1 MAGKGVVKLGLEFDT
16 KAAIQSYR
24 DLVSEMSKG
33 GADPK
38 AIKQFT
44 AAIEKA
50 ETELAQLAAE
60 GSTGFT
66 DSKGIEQYQKKVLKT
81 VTSMQQ
87 LALRMQEFSKSGDN
101 FPTSEVK
108 KLEAEIEKLKKK
120 ITEAQKTAKEGL
132 IKNLVIGGFSKKEA
146 EAIAEAVK
154 SQEELIARLEEERKI
169 RAAINE
175 ETGRAA
181 KTATSRALRK
191 EESKMGAKSDIVN
204 SVTGMQGK
212 KGVTDAR
219 VIVAEAMKQGLRE
232 GFDGAKVKERA
243 LQLVEESNLEK
254 ELKAK
259 ISKGLEEGF
268 DVEGVDNYLN
278 GIRERIEQLPSVIKH
293 NNASKNL
300 GKIANGKE
308 LKTDI
313 SDEWAAQTE
322 IAAKAQEDLA
332 EAQEKSAQAALN
344 SEAAQEKCGEAAAQE
359 ANKAEQAAN
368 GFLQMS
374 DAQKESKKSAE
385 QLEGGFNRLA
395 DRLKYMFGFTA
406 MFNRLRQI
414 IRSTFNDIQELDKA
428 YASIAYVTNETV
440 NDLWKTYDEYA
451 GMAEKLGQ
459 STADV
464 IKASAIYRQ
473 QGLNTEEAL
482 ELTTDTMKLATI
494 AGNDYATATQEM
506 TAALR
511 GFKMEMDEGGHVA
524 DVYSELAAHAA
535 AKVDDIA
542 QAMSRTASI
551 ANSAGMSFEN
561 TSAFLTQM
569 IETTQESAEN
579 IGTSMKT
586 IIARFTEL
594 KENVAGTED
603 SEFEDLDFN
612 KVDKALKSVGVSL
625 KDTYGQF
632 RNLDD
637 VFLELSG
644 KWDTLDR
651 NTQRYIATVA
661 AGSRQQ
667 SRFIAMMDNYER
679 TIELIDIA
687 ADSEGK
693 ADEQFAKAADTI
705 EFKLNAI
712 KTKWQELKLEIM
724 SSGFVKG
731 LLDKINGVMDG
742 LKNLKMPQLAFMTPF
757 AIMTAKSFILNFTK
771 TIKGAASSWREVGS
785 SITNTISKAFGKKG
799 ISVKIEANKTGLKQI
814 EQDINKL
821 NNNIKN
827 KLKINLLP
835 EGSQNIEIF
844 TSELQKL
851 SIKAEQGQIHV
862 SDLVMALKKCGVST
876 QDAYQ
881 YAKQFDE
888 DGLKR
893 LINDSA
899 EYTLKIKEATTAQD
913 KLTNE
918 TQVLQARQQGLTN
931 GLTTVGQAMS
941 MATMAFISGANAA
954 DSLNVALMSMA
965 TQGISLL
972 FNLIPQFITKLMA
985 QSAAK
990 KADAALTALTEESKR
1005 KQYVQTAA
1013 VAKKTAAE
1021 TQAAFASTGVGALV
1035 IGVTLLVAGL
1045 SKLYLK
1051 QKERNKQLT
1060 EEYQIEQQLN
1070 KIKNLQQAVNSAKN
1084 DVQNAKEE
1092 LKTTEELINRFKELS
1107 DMQVKTTEEQEE
1119 YKNLVDQIRNEYP
1132 NIVEYYDSVT
1142 GQLIIQEEKT
1152 ANILKMQKEQVIEQQ
1167 KSYTMAQNSL
1177 ADAQIRKISLETNKE
1192 LKKYNKLSHAKEGF
1206 SIGNVLHYGTSREL
1220 SSKIARYDKKGLE
1233 SKQIIEYSLK
1243 DLGIDKETFL
1253 KTAGYNDSLTSE
1265 QWDELANSL
1274 EDETGKIYDTI
1285 ETNSQKAIK
1294 ILEDEKQAEIQYY
1307 KDMKA
1312 TAIRQSLQTKYE
1324 NLEDT
1329 TAQAIGDYSA
1339 EYYMLELDKSEVS
1352 NQYDYIGTGSNL
1364 EAPQWHSS
1372 MLKGGAI
1379 GTIGSIF
1386 GLGGML
1392 IGGAI
1397 GSLWGATQQDNLA
1410 KWKDLDE
1417 DTQAIWK
1424 EVAKQ
1429 NGHDD
1434 ASAWYESIRTD
1445 DEDYTRYAEDFAS
1458 VAATYFAE
1466 KIAEDIA
1473 KVLEDNPKLE
1483 EAFGQFGKN
1492 LAEGSLSSNERH
1504 DAFMEMQNA
1513 IRTSGLSEEDQKNLL
1528 NVLYAQNNTYKKEYD
1543 KKVEN
1548 AKQLFGENA
1557 GFLTDMKG
1565 KDLDALSKAIDTII
1579 SSAVTED
1586 AGRKYLENL
1595 SAMLKDKGPEV
1606 TSALVTA
1613 IDFTEA
1619 NKYNWEDFKKNGIQQ
1634 IMEIAKVNETE
1645 AIKMFN
1651 DLAKAAED
1659 SGVYEAMLSTGGLE
1673 EINKEITGRQQVLE
1687 KNQDI
1692 LEKVMNTD
1700 KPLKLTQSELKKL
1713 KTAVVELGKVGVQL
1727 DLTKYLNGDI
1737 LSAEEFNN
1745 ALTNELP
1752 FSIKNFDDTISYMI
1766 ANGAEQALID
1776 QMKEAKES
1784 AISFNEGAKETL
1796 SSWDPVDRKMNDL
1809 ATSIEKVD
1817 NVMNQFIKDG
1827 EVNAESLAIIN
1838 ELIGEQADLYDYV
1851 DENLQ
1856 LNVQGLKELID
1867 VELKDIQ
1874 TKYEH
1879 GEATAYQVLK
1889 LAALERQI
1897 TNTEQEWTKQTSED
1911 RKKTMEDYAKAQ
1923 EDVIEKQKALNEAI
1937 EEYNKLLYGSDN
1949 RNSGLD
1955 LLYNYKEAISAF
1967 SDEMSRAQDILED
1980 SSSVNDAINALQ
1992 KYTSAAH
1999 SRLAWLGAQSN
2010 VYDQGL
2016 NERRNNLLNNST
2028 SYDDE
2033 RTGKR
2038 TTIKFSDYVKYNA
2051 NTGLMSINQSLIQN
2065 AKIADHWKDYIEKQ
2079 VDDYNKLY
2087 QENLKNQDE
2096 IRKLEKEIQKRRED
2110 AIKRYADFEK
2120 DIAETLKSVY
2130 QEQVD
2135 NLKEK
2140 YDSMK
2145 EADDDYVNALQ
2156 EAIEKQRK
2164 LRDRENKW
2172 EELAQKEKK
2181 LSLMSRDTSGANALE
2196 TQKLEKE
2203 VQKDRE
2209 QLLDESIDSVI
2220 ENMQK
2225 LAEKQDELRQVEI
2238 ELKEALLDNTAYWNQ
2253 QAEQVASGFQAAEDY
2268 VEWFKN
2274 TAAGLNEQTATQ
2286 FEVTMNEAREKFN
2299 NASEAIAWNIM
2310 DDMEKTG
2317 DSVKQTIN
2325 VTADEIKNIVNS
2337 TSTDFITAVKNTF
2350 ETTKTEF
2357 NKNMDSAIE
2366 KINSATKAYDEAC
2379 EKARELA
2386 NEVNKQFGNGGYSGN
2401 NKEED
2406 LGYRPST
2413 IHSAEEAYHQYAETR
2428 DTGNA
2433 WWTSMTDQEKANYRQ
2448 SQAYSGYITNKA
2460 AANVIMNEAK
2470 EQIKSIIGDDLASF
2484 KKNMALNGITKMPLY
2499 QNEAANKEELDA
2511 LGQWITEEWGDGLK
2525 GQIAATSWAGK
2536 KGIYL
2541 YSTPRALLNDEMN
2554 LGGKGFYSQ
2563 FAQGGMVNY
2572 TGPAWVDGSP
2582 QRPEAFLSAED
2593 TERIGNAAKLLAD
2606 IPSLNQ
2612 SNIST
2617 TNASY
2622 GDTNVEINLNIDHIS
2637 SDVDIDTMLERVK
2650 TEIVDIARPIGTNV
2664 ILHQQI

>member
-1 MAGKGVVKLGLEFDT
+1 MAKQAIKLGLEFDT

-24 DLVSEMSKG
+24 DLVSELSKG

-66 DSKGIEQYQKKVLKT
+66 DSKSMEQYQKKVLKT

-120 ITEAQKTAKEGL
+120 ITEAQKAAKEGL
-132 IKNLVIGGFSKKEA
+132 VKNLVIGGFSKKEA
-146 EAIAEAVK
+146 EAIAETVK

-344 SEAAQEKCGEAAAQE
+344 SESAQKKCGEAAAQE

-374 DAQKESKKSAE
+374 DAQKESQKSAE

-440 NDLWKTYDEYA
+440 GDLWKTYDEYA

-535 AKVDDIA
+535 ARVDDIA

-594 KENVAGTED
+594 KKNVAGTEE
-603 SEFEDLDFN
+603 SEFDDLDFN
-612 KVDKALKSVGVSL
+612 KVDQALKSVGISL

-632 RNLDD
+632 RNLDE

-679 TIELIDIA
+679 TVELIDIA

-724 SSGFVKG
+724 DSGFVKG
-731 LLDKINGVMDG
+731 LLDKVNSVMDG

-757 AIMTAKSFILNFTK
+757 AIMTAKNFILNFIK
-771 TIKGAASSWREVGS
+771 TIKGATNSWKQVGS
-785 SITNTISKAFGKKG
+785 NISNTIVKAFGKTSFN
-799 ISVKIEANKTGLKQI
+799 IKIENLNKITANLEAERKNIQAKLDANPIKI
-814 EQDINKL
+814 KSEVNEQSYVRLDNA
-821 NNNIKN
+821 
-827 KLKINLLP
+827 
-835 EGSQNIEIF
+835 
-844 TSELQKL
+844 LQKL
-851 SIKAEQGQIHV
+851 ANSGNITVKSLNE
-862 SDLVMALKKCGVST
+862 LKQS
-876 QDAYQ
+876 QDI
-881 YAKQFDE
+881 DTE
-888 DGLKR
+888 
-893 LINDSA
+893 SA
-899 EYTLKIKEATTAQD
+899 DIL
-913 KLTNE
+913 
-918 TQVLQARQQGLTN
+918 
-931 GLTTVGQAMS
+931 GQAMLQLDEKDEALIQKLRELIEQYKNLTQAQRTNEEQTKKNAATS
-941 MATMAFISGANAA
+941 QMTKSVMSGLSSGFSSVGSAATIAFTAMASGMGVITSLNSATMM
-954 DSLNVALMSMA
+954 LQ
-965 TQGISLL
+965 TQLITLGFKI
-972 FNLIPQFITKLMA
+972 IPQIVTFIVEGSAEAAAAIASTGIGALVVGLGIALTQLTKFTIKALE
-985 QSAAK
+985 AK
-990 KADAALTALTEESKR
+990 KAQAAAATSTVSLSNSIAMLKEKQEELNKALSEQKEKTKEAKDAYDKLNEGYKEFKKYEALIVKTDEAEEDWLKTSQDIAELIPDLIDHYDEEGNAILTNLEGAWVKALQAKKDYYNEQSVEEARTEFSTNANLYATNKLEVERLKEQERLKNAGEYDVVEAFSRSTKTEQNWSPDWGQGLAWDNNKLVYNPYPNGSKKDEEKISETR
-1005 KQYVQTAA
+1005 AFTAA
-1013 VAKKTAAE
+1013 NIAN
-1021 TQAAFASTGVGALV
+1021 F
-1035 IGVTLLVAGL
+1035 
-1045 SKLYLK
+1045 
-1051 QKERNKQLT
+1051 
-1060 EEYQIEQQLN
+1060 
-1070 KIKNLQQAVNSAKN
+1070 AKN
-1084 DVQNAKEE
+1084 AAYEDW
-1092 LKTTEELINRFKELS
+1092 ELIKSALL
-1107 DMQVKTTEEQEE
+1107 
-1119 YKNLVDQIRNEYP
+1119 KNP
-1132 NIVEYYDSVT
+1132 S
-1142 GQLIIQEEKT
+1142 T
-1152 ANILKMQKEQVIEQQ
+1152 A
-1167 KSYTMAQNSL
+1167 
-1177 ADAQIRKISLETNKE
+1177 KI
-1192 LKKYNKLSHAKEGF
+1192 F
-1206 SIGNVLHYGTSREL
+1206 
-1220 SSKIARYDKKGLE
+1220 
-1233 SKQIIEYSLK
+1233 
-1243 DLGIDKETFL
+1243 GID
-1253 KTAGYNDSLTSE
+1253 
-1265 QWDELANSL
+1265 
-1274 EDETGKIYDTI
+1274 
-1285 ETNSQKAIK
+1285 
-1294 ILEDEKQAEIQYY
+1294 
-1307 KDMKA
+1307 
-1312 TAIRQSLQTKYE
+1312 E
-1324 NLEDT
+1324 NT
-1329 TAQAIGDYSA
+1329 
-1339 EYYMLELDKSEVS
+1339 
-1352 NQYDYIGTGSNL
+1352 
-1364 EAPQWHSS
+1364 
-1372 MLKGGAI
+1372 
-1379 GTIGSIF
+1379 
-1386 GLGGML
+1386 
-1392 IGGAI
+1392 
-1397 GSLWGATQQDNLA
+1397 
-1410 KWKDLDE
+1410 
-1417 DTQAIWK
+1417 
-1424 EVAKQ
+1424 
-1429 NGHDD
+1429 
-1434 ASAWYESIRTD
+1434 
-1445 DEDYTRYAEDFAS
+1445 
-1458 VAATYFAE
+1458 
-1466 KIAEDIA
+1466 
-1473 KVLEDNPKLE
+1473 
-1483 EAFGQFGKN
+1483 
-1492 LAEGSLSSNERH
+1492 
-1504 DAFMEMQNA
+1504 
-1513 IRTSGLSEEDQKNLL
+1513 
-1528 NVLYAQNNTYKKEYD
+1528 
-1543 KKVEN
+1543 KVEN
-1548 AKQLFGENA
+1548 IGAILDKKFSNGA
-1557 GFLTDMKG
+1557 SK
-1565 KDLDALSKAIDTII
+1565 KDLDAFNAAINNYFKTQGTRIQEAESAMTSSEKKVEDSINNFISKAANGNDIYD
-1579 SSAVTED
+1579 
-1586 AGRKYLENL
+1586 KY
-1595 SAMLKDKGPEV
+1595 DKNV
-1606 TSALVTA
+1606 
-1613 IDFTEA
+1613 
-1619 NKYNWEDFKKNGIQQ
+1619 QQ
-1634 IMEIAKVNETE
+1634 IIAQYIQNGLNINFEDIQNR
-1645 AIKMFN
+1645 AIKQVRDKNSDWFDSN
-1651 DLAKAAED
+1651 GEIKATYRDLYED
-1659 SGVYEAMLSTGGLE
+1659 EVLANMSS
-1673 EINKEITGRQQVLE
+1673 IIT
-1687 KNQDI
+1687 DI
-1692 LEKVMNTD
+1692 TN
-1700 KPLKLTQSELKKL
+1700 
-1713 KTAVVELGKVGVQL
+1713 KTAVDEQINKLTNSELEFLSKLSEKVTKDGIDIIQQMQEVSESKILSEEAKQAWYDQNSSKIEDLKESANKFAQSL
-1727 DLTKYLNGDI
+1727 DL
-1737 LSAEEFNN
+1737 E
-1745 ALTNELP
+1745 
-1752 FSIKNFDDTISYMI
+1752 IKNFD
-1766 ANGAEQALID
+1766 
-1776 QMKEAKES
+1776 
-1784 AISFNEGAKETL
+1784 KET
-1796 SSWDPVDRKMNDL
+1796 
-1809 ATSIEKVD
+1809 
-1817 NVMNQFIKDG
+1817 G
-1827 EVNAESLAIIN
+1827 EVNFGDENINNFYNALNAVARDKIQETFAKIANEKGTSTAKHSFASYSKATEGISSDAQAFLLGQDWSMFEAFNSEAAVLDELRNEYGLTTTEAKNLFEATKSLNIATGDYNKTLESGGVLDFKEKITGFAAALEKERDVFRDYLLSGQTTIDVTKDYDKIQKSLANLAKENIN
-1838 ELIGEQADLYDYV
+1838 ISEDVAKWDAATGKYLLDVEKLKSEFARYTTNASDYYNKQIEIYKNRRKINGQLTEDEERALKLLEENKAMVEGITSVTADLLGLTNSIANNIERVGNEISSVSSIIEQYNKDGSV
-1851 DENLQ
+1851 SVENLAKIQSLIKDENLSKYVDNNLRLNKKALLEFIDAEIDYLETLDSIDSAQELELLQ
-1856 LNVQGLKELID
+1856 LKALRKEWENTKT
-1867 VELKDIQ
+1867 EL
-1874 TKYEH
+1874 
-1879 GEATAYQVLK
+1879 
-1889 LAALERQI
+1889 
-1897 TNTEQEWTKQTSED
+1897 NTSSLED
-1911 RKKTMEDYAKAQ
+1911 RKKAMEDYAKAQ

-2110 AIKRYADFEK
+2110 AIKKYADFEK

-2253 QAEQVASGFQAAEDY
+2253 QAEQVASGFQTAEDY

-2274 TAAGLNEQTATQ
+2274 TAAGLNEQTAAQ

-2299 NASEAIAWNIM
+2299 EASEAIAWNIM
-2310 DDMEKTG
+2310 DDMELTG
-2317 DSVKQTIN
+2317 DSVEQTIN
-2325 VTADEIKNIVNS
+2325 ITAQEIKDIVNS

-2366 KINSATKAYDEAC
+2366 KVNSATKAYDEAC
-2379 EKARELA
+2379 GKARELA
-2386 NEVNKQFGNGGYSGN
+2386 NEINKIVGKDGFTETPE
-2401 NKEED
+2401 KEWE
-2406 LGYRPST
+2406 YRPST
-2413 IHSAEEAYHQYAETR
+2413 IHSAEDAYHVYADQTLSANLQPKTDKDYMAEAYSNFMGQASKIQSAKGLEKFKEDFIKESPSIKNYPPHYHIFDSYGTDSHDAIKDFLLEYGWSGKVFYLSTE
-2428 DTGNA
+2428 DKFIVTG
-2433 WWTSMTDQEKANYRQ
+2433 D
-2448 SQAYSGYITNKA
+2448 NK
-2460 AANVIMNEAK
+2460 K
-2470 EQIKSIIGDDLASF
+2470 KSDIKQLLDGKFSS
-2484 KKNMALNGITKMPLY
+2484 
-2499 QNEAANKEELDA
+2499 DA
-2511 LGQWITEEWGDGLK
+2511 LHEIK
-2525 GQIAATSWAGK
+2525 A
-2536 KGIYL
+2536 Y
-2541 YSTPRALLNDEMN
+2541 
-2554 LGGKGFYSQ
+2554 
-2563 FAQGGMVNY
+2563 AQGGMVNY

-2664 ILHQQI
+2664 ILHQQV